1 MVNMNTI
8 RAKAIERL
16 ENEGCEIIQEYGD
29 FVIYSKDEVIA
40 VCRIKYVVGEY
51 DDSPT
56 RKECENMM
64 IQTLMDTN
72 FDIPVNTQLHFD
84 EIQILDLGN
93 GHGILRHH
101 INAAVSE
108 KYLEQE
114 CRLRSAPL
122 EWR

>member
-1 MVNMNTI
+1 MVGMNTI

-16 ENEGCEIIQEYGD
+16 ENEGCEIIQQYGD
-29 FVIYSKDEVIA
+29 FVIYSKEEVIA

-51 DDSPT
+51 DESPT

-64 IQTLMDTN
+64 IQTIIDTN
-72 FDIPVNTQLHFD
+72 IDIPSNTKLRFD
-84 EIQILDLGN
+84 EIQVLDLGN

-108 KYLEQE
+108 E
-114 CRLRSAPL
+114 
-122 EWR
+122 

>member
-1 MVNMNTI
+1 MVDMNTI

-29 FVIYSKDEVIA
+29 FVIYSKEEVIA

-56 RKECENMM
+56 CKECENMM
-64 IQTLMDTN
+64 IQTIMETN
-72 FDIPVNTQLHFD
+72 LDIPANTQLRFD

-93 GHGILRHH
+93 
-101 INAAVSE
+101 
-108 KYLEQE
+108 
-114 CRLRSAPL
+114 
-122 EWR
+122 

>member
-1 MVNMNTI
+1 MVDMNTI

-51 DDSPT
+51 DDSPA
-56 RKECENMM
+56 RKECEHMM
-64 IQTLMDTN
+64 IQTLMETN
-72 FDIPVNTQLHFD
+72 FDIPANTQLRFD

-93 GHGILRHH
+93 GNGILRHH
-101 INAAVSE
+101 INVAVSE
-108 KYLEQE
+108 E
-114 CRLRSAPL
+114 
-122 EWR
+122 